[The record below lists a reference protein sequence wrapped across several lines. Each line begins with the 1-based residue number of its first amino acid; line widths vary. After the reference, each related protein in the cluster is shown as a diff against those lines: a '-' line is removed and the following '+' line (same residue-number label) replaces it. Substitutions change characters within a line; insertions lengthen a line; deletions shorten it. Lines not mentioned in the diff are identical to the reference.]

1 MVEAVA
7 ALPPARWLLAVSGG
21 RDSMVLLDAFRVVD
35 RRDVVAVATFDHG
48 SGPAATRSAALVE
61 DVAARH
67 GFAHVS
73 ERLAPGGAPPT
84 EASWR
89 AARWRFLSGW
99 ATTLRASV
107 VTAHTR
113 DDQAETVMLR
123 ILRGAGARGL
133 AGMGATAMATRGRP
147 AIARPLLHVPR
158 AAVVAYAEL
167 HRVAFVEDPSNRDRR
182 YARNRVRLDLL
193 PALERVSP
201 GFTDWLLDLGARAAA
216 WREATERL
224 VASAIDAGDVSVEDG
239 AVVLRIERFRG
250 LDAACWR
257 VLWPPI
263 AARVGVAMD
272 RRGTDRAAQWM
283 AGDPASGSRIPLA
296 AGAGLERTRHAV
308 VLRRMTGTT

>member
-1 MVEAVA
+1 
-7 ALPPARWLLAVSGG
+7 
-21 RDSMVLLDAFRVVD
+21 MVLLDAFRAID

-48 SGPAATRSAALVE
+48 SGSAATRAAALVE
-61 DVAARH
+61 DMAARH
-67 GFAHVS
+67 GFALVS

-99 ATTLRASV
+99 ATTLRAGV

-133 AGMGATAMATRGRP
+133 AGMGATTTATRLRP
-147 AIARPLLHVPR
+147 AIARPLLPVSR
-158 AAVVAYAEL
+158 AAVLAYAEL
-167 HRVAFVEDPSNRDRR
+167 HQVAFVEDRSNLDRR

-193 PALERVSP
+193 PTLERVAP
-201 GFTDWLLDLGARAAA
+201 GFTEWLLDLGARASA

-224 VASAIDAGDVSVEDG
+224 VAGAMDAGDVSVEDG
-239 AVVLRIERFRG
+239 AVVLRVEGFRG

-257 VLWPPI
+257 VLLPAL
-263 AARVGVAMD
+263 AARAGISMD
-272 RRGTDRAAQWM
+272 RRGTDRAAHWM
-283 AGDPASGSRIPLA
+283 AGDPAPGSRIPLA

-308 VLRRMTGTT
+308 VIRRTTGTT